1 MGGDLAPSWG
11 DVKNIG
17 RPNFRMT
24 FFSEKNSIL
33 TPKISDDFYLFIYR
47 ILSAFCGRLSLL
59 SNPFLDEKPLFQ
71 NKKFHRNT
79 IFSQFVLCRASNYI
93 TNTTS
98 RNIGRTDAWA
108 VPTSNFILGD
118 RPPVPLRLRPWKIP
132 QFFRT
137 YDDR

>member
-24 FFSEKNSIL
+24 FFSEKNSIS

-47 ILSAFCGRLSLL
+47 ILSAFFDLLSLL

-79 IFSQFVLCRASNYI
+79 ILVSSYFAAHPI
-93 TNTTS
+93 TLLTLLLE
-98 RNIGRTDAWA
+98 
-108 VPTSNFILGD
+108 ILGG
-118 RPPVPLRLRPWKIP
+118 RMHGPSLPQILFWGTVP
-132 QFFRT
+132 QFP
-137 YDDR
+137 